1 MSIKS
6 DALWTMADRF
16 KMAAEMEKD
25 LSKAEKLTTKAL
37 EYFDAWQEAVV
48 K

>member
-16 KMAAEMEKD
+16 KTAAETEKD
-25 LSKAEKLTTKAL
+25 LPKAEELTTKAI